1 MVVVVTMM
9 TQHTEALVVV
19 VDFLVETLMVVAII
33 LHNDFLVEVTN
44 TQEII
49 QLVVEVVQV
58 LLEEL
63 HQAPQE
69 EVEMVVQV

>member
-1 MVVVVTMM
+1 M
-9 TQHTEALVVV
+9 VV